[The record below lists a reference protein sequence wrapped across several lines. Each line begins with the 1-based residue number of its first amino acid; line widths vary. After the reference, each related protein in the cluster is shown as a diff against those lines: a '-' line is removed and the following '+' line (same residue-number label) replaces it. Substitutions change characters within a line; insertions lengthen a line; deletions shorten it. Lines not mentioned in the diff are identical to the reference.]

1 MELPEEVAT
10 DLRVAAVAA
19 GCTVALSLA
28 LRFGFG
34 VSASPL
40 LRLSPVATYF
50 GYLFLGKGATGSAFE
65 NPRLWMLATVA
76 VTVATA
82 VYVVG

>member
-1 MELPEEVAT
+1 MDIPDEVAA

-19 GCTVALSLA
+19 VCTVALSLV
-28 LRFGFG
+28 LRYGLG

-40 LRLSPVATYF
+40 VRLSPVAVYF

-65 NPRLWMLATVA
+65 NPRLWML
-76 VTVATA
+76 VTVLVTVGTG
-82 VYVVG
+82 VYAAS

>member
-1 MELPEEVAT
+1 MHIPDEVAT

-28 LRFGFG
+28 LRYGLG

-40 LRLSPVATYF
+40 LRLSPVAVYF
-50 GYLFLGKGATGSAFE
+50 GYLFLGKGSTGSAFE
-65 NPRLWMLATVA
+65 NSRLWMVLTVV
-76 VTVATA
+76 VTVGTGAYA
-82 VYVVG
+82 VA